1 MGTFPGKEENLR
13 NDNGRI
19 REASLP
25 YSTPKFPLTRA
36 VKVIIGF
43 FGSWLGIIIL
53 IKIITMVIRAL
64 SNY

>member
-25 YSTPKFPLTRA
+25 DSKSKFPLTRA
-36 VKVIIGF
+36 VKVITGF
-43 FGSWLGIIIL
+43 FGSWLGIIIV

-64 SNY
+64 SNH